1 MVDCVI
7 VPGNLHKNFIKT
19 LNFNKKIFV
28 TKSVGIIKPLS
39 KKKFVSKKNKIK
51 IVYIGRISRKKTL
64 NYFSS

>member
-7 VPGNLHKNFIKT
+7 VPGNLHKNFIKS

-39 KKKFVSKKNKIK
+39 KKRFISKKNKIK
-51 IVYIGRISRKKTL
+51 IVYIGRISREKNL
-64 NYFSS
+64 NYFLS